1 MPLASIA
8 GAMHYPSMTNAKT
21 AAKTDVTNMIAAIA
35 PEKTSA
41 ISAAILAHI
50 AAGMAPNAA
59 LDAVLGEGTFS
70 RLAGELYDELRARAG
85 VVA

>member
-1 MPLASIA
+1 
-8 GAMHYPSMTNAKT
+8 MTT
-21 AAKTDVTNMIAAIA
+21 TTTAIA

-59 LDAVLGEGTFS
+59 LDAVLGEGTFAK
-70 RLAGELYDELRARAG
+70 LAGELYDELRARAG
-85 VVA
+85 ITG

>member
-1 MPLASIA
+1 
-8 GAMHYPSMTNAKT
+8 MHIRCVGSTEPPGTGE
-21 AAKTDVTNMIAAIA
+21 TDVTNMIAAIA

-70 RLAGELYDELRARAG
+70 RLAGELYDELRARCGACCSSLLL
-85 VVA
+85 